1 MSTKAFQWRIRP
13 ILHALPC
20 DDDCCLQIAADVTI
34 RILEPK
40 VGGYSRVKCVYTVLI
55 SYINNN
61 LCLLFKLTDR
71 SRPMICLEVNIGV
84 EFEYMAAMQG
94 SNIKFNKRYRLA
106 YERTS
111 QSYASNG
118 FDLAAYILLLITPSL
133 RPVPLPVEVTLVK
146 YRGAQYV

>member
-1 MSTKAFQWRIRP
+1 
-13 ILHALPC
+13 
-20 DDDCCLQIAADVTI
+20 
-34 RILEPK
+34 
-40 VGGYSRVKCVYTVLI
+40 
-55 SYINNN
+55 
-61 LCLLFKLTDR
+61 
-71 SRPMICLEVNIGV
+71 MICLEVNIGV